1 MVTEWKK
8 CGLVSLQTL
17 VIVMV
22 HKGEKNTTKTNEG
35 KSKGKETFDE
45 AKGDKHIGQ
54 PEFHALLH

>member
-17 VIVMV
+17 VIIVMV
-22 HKGEKNTTKTNEG
+22 HKGEKNATKTIE
-35 KSKGKETFDE
+35 GKETFDE

-54 PEFHALLH
+54 PELHGLLH

>member
-1 MVTEWKK
+1 M
-8 CGLVSLQTL
+8 VSLQTL

-22 HKGEKNTTKTNEG
+22 HKGEKNATKINEG

-54 PEFHALLH
+54 RELHALLH